1 MKQKT
6 RKLSIKLKILIPV
19 SILILVICVVMGVS
33 AYNKINTGM
42 VSVGVEEARMAAKVA
57 TNIVDADIIKGLV
70 PGCEGTEEYQSLLST
85 MRNVQQEFGIAY
97 FYTLYTD
104 GSKVYYG
111 IDTDNSEK
119 QAEVGKIYESSYE
132 DLADTFAGGEYV
144 EDYIDSTEYGD
155 LISAYMPIKDSNGA
169 VVGIVGCDYDASSII
184 AKLREALLQITLLTI
199 VCIVAAFVLLSVVI
213 NSIMKSLRAVDGKIY
228 DLVHNEGDLT
238 QTLDITTG
246 DEMELIANN
255 VNALL
260 EYIKGIMLGI
270 AQNSS
275 ELNDS
280 TQTIVQNLSK
290 VEMNITDVSA
300 TMEEMSASMEETSAA
315 LIEVDGSVGS
325 IYETMDNIYRSADS
339 GKNSSDEIMKK
350 ATEIYEDAVAAQEDA
365 KTQAQEMAVSVN
377 EKIEKSKA
385 VEEINLL
392 TENILNITEETNL
405 LALNASIE
413 AARAGEAGRGFAV
426 VADEIG
432 KLATSSA
439 DAAVKIQQV
448 SDTVVE
454 AVNELAK
461 NAEQMIKFMDETAM
475 SGYRKLLETSESY
488 RNDVGDINEMMRAFA
503 SDSKEIKNNVDQ
515 IKEAISSISIAVSET
530 AKGVTNV
537 TEVSVDLTGSMGD
550 IGKEADNNMSVVQQL
565 NTEVNKFK
573 LQ

>member
-33 AYNKINTGM
+33 AYNKIHTGM
-42 VSVGVEEARMAAKVA
+42 VSVGVEEAQMAAKVA

-70 PGCEGTEEYQSLLST
+70 PGCESTEEYQSLLAT

-111 IDTDNSEK
+111 IDTDNSEL
-119 QAEVGKIYESSYE
+119 QAEVGKVYESSYE

-155 LISAYMPIKDSNGA
+155 LISAYMPIMDSSGA

-184 AKLREALLQITLLTI
+184 AKLKEATIQIILLTI
-199 VCIVAAFVLLSVVI
+199 VCIVVSFVLFSLVI
-213 NSIMKSLRAVDGKIY
+213 NGIMKSLRAVDEKIY

-246 DEMELIANN
+246 DELELIADN

-270 AQNSS
+270 ANNSS
-275 ELNDS
+275 ELNGS
-280 TQTIVQNLSK
+280 TQTIVQKLSK
-290 VEMNITDVSA
+290 VEMNITDISA

-315 LIEVDGSVGS
+315 LNEVDGNVGS
-325 IYETMDNIYRSADS
+325 IYETMDNISNSANS
-339 GKNSSDEIMKK
+339 GKDSSDEVMKK

-365 KTQAQEMAVSVN
+365 KAQVQRMSVSVN

-439 DAAVKIQQV
+439 EAAVKIQQV
-448 SDTVVE
+448 SETVIE
-454 AVNELAK
+454 AVDELAK

-475 SGYRKLLETSESY
+475 SGYSKLLETSASY

-503 SDSKEIKNNVDQ
+503 SDSEEIKNNVDQ
-515 IKEAISSISIAVSET
+515 IKEAISSINIAVSET

-537 TEVSVDLTGSMGD
+537 TEVSVDLTASMGD
-550 IGKEADNNMSVVQQL
+550 IAKEADNNMSVVQQL

>member
-6 RKLSIKLKILIPV
+6 RLLSIKLKILIPV
-19 SILILVICVVMGVS
+19 SILILVVCVVMGVS
-33 AYNKINTGM
+33 AYSKINTGM
-42 VSVGVEEARMAAKVA
+42 VSLGVEEARMAAQVA
-57 TNIVDADIIKGLV
+57 TNIIDGDIIKGLT
-70 PGCEGTEEYQSLLST
+70 PGCEGTEEYQSLLSS

-104 GSKVYYG
+104 GSTVYYG
-111 IDTDNSEK
+111 IDTDNSEL
-119 QAEVGKIYESSYE
+119 QAEFGKKYESSYA
-132 DLADTFAGGEYV
+132 DLADTFSGDEYV
-144 EDYIDSTEYGD
+144 EDYIDRTEYGD
-155 LISAYMPIKDSNGA
+155 LISAYMPIKDSSGT
-169 VVGIVGCDYDASSII
+169 VVGIVGCDYDASGII
-184 AKLREALLQITLLTI
+184 AKLKEAMTQIVLLTI
-199 VCIVAAFVLLSVVI
+199 LCIVVSFILLRLVI
-213 NSIMKSLRAVDGKIY
+213 NGIMRSLRTVDSKIY

-238 QTLDITTG
+238 QTLDIKTG
-246 DEMELIANN
+246 DEMELIADN

-260 EYIKGIMLGI
+260 EHIKVIMLGI
-270 AQNSS
+270 AKNSS

-280 TQTIVQNLSK
+280 TQTIVKNLSK

-315 LIEVDGSVGS
+315 LNEVDAGVGS
-325 IYETMDNIYRSADS
+325 IYDTMGNIYRSANS
-339 GKNSSDEIMKK
+339 GKDSSDEIMKK
-350 ATEIYEDAVAAQEDA
+350 ATEIYEDAVEAQEDA
-365 KTQAQEMAVSVN
+365 KKQVQNMSVSLN

-439 DAAVKIQQV
+439 EAAVKIQQV
-448 SDTVVE
+448 SETVIE
-454 AVNELAK
+454 AVDELAK

-488 RNDVGDINEMMRAFA
+488 RNDVGDINEMMRTFA
-503 SDSKEIKNNVDQ
+503 SDSEEIKNNVDQ
-515 IKEAISSISIAVSET
+515 IKEAISSINIAVSET

-537 TEVSVDLTGSMGD
+537 TEVAVDLTGSMGY
-550 IGKEADNNMSVVQQL
+550 IGNEADNNMNVAQQL